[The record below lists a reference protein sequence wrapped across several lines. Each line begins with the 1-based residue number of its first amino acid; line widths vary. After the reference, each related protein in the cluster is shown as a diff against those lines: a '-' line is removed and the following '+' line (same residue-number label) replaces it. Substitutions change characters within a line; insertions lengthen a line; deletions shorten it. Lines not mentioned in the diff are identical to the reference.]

1 MPLLFPH
8 GGDGGADLGECGG
21 DVGRNVVE
29 SFAGVVDGDAYE
41 VDSALVA
48 SERGQQG
55 VVLVCFF
62 FALLVAAEVPAEADF
77 E

>member
-1 MPLLFPH
+1 M
-8 GGDGGADLGECGG
+8 GECGG
-21 DVGRNVVE
+21 DIGRSVVE
-29 SFAGVVDGDAYE
+29 SCAGVADGDAYE
-41 VDSALVA
+41 VDSAPLA